1 LPSLRFDDSRAEPS
15 GFAIYTLSDPRDVR
29 LVRYVGQTANPSRRH
44 AQHVAAARLWMPDA
58 IPWWIKRP
66 ELRPLYVWIRALH
79 RDEGRL
85 PVMIVAAS
93 CPRAVDARAL
103 ERETIVKYLAEQM
116 LRWRTG
122 RLRLATRWTVPQT
135 LVRSIQ

>member
-1 LPSLRFDDSRAEPS
+1 
-15 GFAIYTLSDPRDVR
+15 
-29 LVRYVGQTANPSRRH
+29 
-44 AQHVAAARLWMPDA
+44 MPDA

-85 PVMIVAAS
+85 PVMIVAAW

-116 LRWRTG
+116 PLLNCEAALLG
-122 RLRLATRWTVPQT
+122 AQIPL
-135 LVRSIQ
+135 S